1 MDWFKNNPFLAGLVS
16 LTAVLAAASGY
27 WLYSSLGR
35 LTEQQE
41 ALDSKRGEI
50 ESLQNSKPFPDQTN
64 VEAAKAELKLT
75 EETLNATRAAFSV
88 TLPSISPQAF
98 QDALRGKVNDIVKK
112 AQANSVTLEEGFY
125 LGFEAFEKQPPSTDE
140 APALALQLDAIYAAV
155 SQLVNAKV
163 KSIGAVAREVS
174 HQADKPESGA
184 QPQRPKGKDQAPPPA
199 LDLRGFDLNFTAEQ
213 ASFKKAFNGIL
224 AATPPIFVRLV
235 AITNSSLAGPPK
247 NGGDVTAEPDAGLA
261 SNEDA
266 GQIKPVLGRELLT
279 VNLRL
284 ATAAPEEPAK

>member
-16 LTAVLAAASGY
+16 LTALLAAASGY

-41 ALDSKRGEI
+41 ALESKRGEI

-64 VEAAKAELKLT
+64 VKAAKEELKLT

-112 AQANSVTLEEGFY
+112 AQANDVALEDGFY
-125 LGFEAFEKQPPSTDE
+125 LGFEAFEKQPPSPAE
-140 APALALQLDAIYAAV
+140 APALALQLDAIYSAV

-174 HQADKPESGA
+174 RPAGQPEAGE
-184 QPQRPKGKDQAPPPA
+184 QPQRPKGKDQAGSSA

-213 ASFKKAFNGIL
+213 ASFKNAFNGIL
-224 AATPPIFVRLV
+224 ASNPPIFVRLV

-247 NGGDVTAEPDAGLA
+247 NGGEATMEPDVGLA

-284 ATAAPEEPAK
+284 ATAAPDEPAK

>member
-1 MDWFKNNPFLAGLVS
+1 MDWFKKNPFLAGLVS

-41 ALDSKRGEI
+41 LLDSKRGEI
-50 ESLQNSKPFPDQTN
+50 ETLQNSKPFPDQAN

-112 AQANSVTLEEGFY
+112 AQANGVALEEGFY
-125 LGFEAFEKQPPSTDE
+125 LGFEAFEKQPPSTAE

-155 SQLVNAKV
+155 SQLVSAKV
-163 KSIGAVAREVS
+163 KSIGSVAREVS
-174 HQADKPESGA
+174 PPEDKQEAGD
-184 QPQRPKGKDQAPPPA
+184 QPSRSKGKDQTETPA

-213 ASFKKAFNGIL
+213 ASFKNAFNGIL
-224 AATPPIFVRLV
+224 AANPPVFVRLV
-235 AITNSSLAGPPK
+235 AITNSSLTGPAK
-247 NGGDVTAEPDAGLA
+247 NGGEATPEADAGLT
-261 SNEDA
+261 SDQA

-284 ATAAPEEPAK
+284 ATAAPVEPAK

>member
-112 AQANSVTLEEGFY
+112 AQANDVALEDGFY
-125 LGFEAFEKQPPSTDE
+125 LGFEAFEKQPPSPAE
-140 APALALQLDAIYAAV
+140 APALALQLDAIYSAV

-163 KSIGAVAREVS
+163 KSIGAVAREAS
-174 HQADKPESGA
+174 RQAGKPEVGE
-184 QPQRPKGKDQAPPPA
+184 QPQRPKGKDQAGTTA
-199 LDLRGFDLNFTAEQ
+199 LDLRGFDLSFTAEQ
-213 ASFKKAFNGIL
+213 ASFKNAFNGIL
-224 AATPPIFVRLV
+224 ASNPPIFVRLV

-247 NGGDVTAEPDAGLA
+247 NGGEVTAEPNAGLA

-266 GQIKPVLGRELLT
+266 SQIKPVLGRELLT

-284 ATAAPEEPAK
+284 ATAAPDDPAK